1 MSKTKI
7 ITGLDIGSDAIKLL
21 VAQKNF
27 QDSSLEI
34 LTYLEEN
41 STGIRRGIVINPD
54 EVSIIL
60 QKLFEKIKEQ
70 TGKKINSV
78 FVNINGSHIFSTN
91 SRGLVSVSR
100 ADQKISSEDINRV
113 LQAAQTLSLPSNRQI
128 LEIFPKEFIVDGEKG
143 IKEPLGLRGI
153 RLEAETLIIG
163 GFIQYIQN
171 LTNAV
176 LNSGIQK
183 IDNLI
188 ISPIAAAKAALTQKE
203 KELGVVLLD
212 IGTGCTGIVVYKEGE
227 LIHLSVLPIGSGHIT
242 NDIALFLK
250 SDIDIAEKI
259 KIDYGT
265 LLFHGNDKKEK
276 IKLADG
282 EFLTFSIKHLSKIIE
297 DRVLEIFRETNK
309 ELKKISQ
316 YGSLPAGVVLTGGG
330 AKIPK
335 IKELAKKEFKLF
347 CRIAKPNNKIF
358 SSIQN
363 DPKLTTICG
372 LILSSE
378 DLTKED
384 FSDEGIGI
392 KIKNFFKIFIP

>member
-1 MSKTKI
+1 MSKIKI
-7 ITGLDIGSDAIKLL
+7 ITGLDIGSDTIKLL

-27 QDSSLEI
+27 QDSNLEV
-34 LTYLEEN
+34 LSYLEEN
-41 STGIRRGIVINPD
+41 SAGIRRGVVIDPD
-54 EVSIIL
+54 KVSIIL
-60 QKLFEKIKEQ
+60 QKLFEKVKEQ

-100 ADQKISSEDINRV
+100 ADQKVSSEDINRV
-113 LQAAQTLSLPSNRQI
+113 LQAAQTVSLPSNRQI
-128 LEIFPKEFIVDGEKG
+128 LEAFPKEFIIDGEKG
-143 IKEPLGLRGI
+143 IKEPLGLHGI
-153 RLEAETLIIG
+153 RLEAEVLIIG
-163 GFIQYIQN
+163 GFAPYIQN

-183 IDNLI
+183 IDDLI
-188 ISPIAAAKAALTQKE
+188 ISPIAAAKAALTSKE
-203 KELGVVLLD
+203 KELGVILLD
-212 IGTGCTGIVVYKEGE
+212 IGTGCTGMVVYKEGE

-250 SDIDIAEKI
+250 SDIDIAEKV
-259 KIDYGT
+259 KINHGT
-265 LLFHGNDKKEK
+265 LLFHGNEKKEK
-276 IKLADG
+276 IKLTDG

-297 DRVLEIFRETNK
+297 DRVLEIFREANK

-316 YGSLPAGVVLTGGG
+316 QGSLPAGVVLTGGG

-358 SSIQN
+358 SSIQD
-363 DPKLTTICG
+363 DPRLVTICG

-378 DLTKED
+378 GLIEEDL
-384 FSDEGIGI
+384 SAEGIGT
-392 KIKNFFKIFIP
+392 KIKNFFKTFIP